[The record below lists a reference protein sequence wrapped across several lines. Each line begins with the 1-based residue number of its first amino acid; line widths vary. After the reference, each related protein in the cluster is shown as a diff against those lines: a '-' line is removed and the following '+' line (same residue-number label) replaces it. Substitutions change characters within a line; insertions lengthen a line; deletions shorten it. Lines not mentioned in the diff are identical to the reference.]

1 MLEYTEKL
9 TIAPASMTEE
19 DVASLRAVGWTDRD
33 ILDIVQVCAYFNF
46 RVRVVD
52 GLGLQVSDQAAERAW
67 QARQHAAELAK
78 EKGVELPEDRWDI
91 TGQAEARAASG
102 NKE

>member
-9 TIAPASMTEE
+9 TIAPASMIEE
-19 DVASLRAVGWTDRD
+19 DIDGLRAVGWTDRD

-46 RVRVVD
+46 RVRIVD

-67 QARQHAAELAK
+67 EARQRAATIAK

-91 TGQAEARAASG
+91 AGQASHRSRA
-102 NKE
+102 